1 MLEIVNLNSDDFSDE
16 MFKLKQLSKGDEEV
30 PLAIKSRVLVS
41 TPGTVQKMIENGFFD
56 EKRRMFNIIADKVE
70 LLQALDFTDEM
81 IEIGN
86 FV

>member
-16 MFKLKQLSKGDEEV
+16 MIKLKQLAKEDDL
-30 PLAIKSRVLVS
+30 PIKSRVLVS

-56 EKRRMFNIIADKVE
+56 GKRRMFNVIADKVE

-81 IEIGN
+81 VEIGN